1 MHRNTNLMS
10 IWQIKMVIKYLNTQ
24 KKEQHELHYATSNR
38 RGSRVN
44 SNLVSNSSRRKSWED
59 QA

>member
-24 KKEQHELHYATSNR
+24 KKQHELHYAASNR